1 MTYDDFRCR
10 ARAGN
15 LTITAV
21 GRTQPKDHLSPDSNC
36 LVRRGRDTTQF
47 WFHFVDQPKYFDG
60 APEPLEC
67 GAVQIISNWIKAR
80 RATVLYPFS
89 GSQYPPVYTWA
100 PRDGSCHCFAA
111 EMLVHD
117 QADLLGALIGALTV
131 SEQHEQPTSPTV
143 LKYGC
148 QTRLCLQA
156 CPQSA
161 CDATGYNGDLCWSHH
176 CTRDNTS
183 CLTTGWAA
191 QLTFPK
197 SHQAGRST
205 PRHPCFI

>member
-1 MTYDDFRCR
+1 MPCAGWQSHHNGGRSNPTQGPPATRQQLPCAPGARYDAILVLFCR
-10 ARAGN
+10 SAQ
-15 LTITAV
+15 I
-21 GRTQPKDHLSPDSNC
+21 
-36 LVRRGRDTTQF
+36 
-47 WFHFVDQPKYFDG
+47 FDG

-67 GAVQIISNWIKAR
+67 RSVHIISNWVKAR

-89 GSQYPPVYTWA
+89 GSPCSPVYTWA
-100 PRDGSCHCFAA
+100 PRGGSCHCFVAG
-111 EMLVHD
+111 MLVHD
-117 QADLLGALIGALTV
+117 QAGLLGALISALTV

-143 LKYGC
+143 LIMDGC
-148 QTRLCLQA
+148 QTRPCLQA

-191 QLTFPK
+191 RRTFPK
-197 SHQAGRST
+197 SHQAGRSA
-205 PRHPCFI
+205 PRHPCFS

>member
-1 MTYDDFRCR
+1 MTYDEFRCR

-15 LTITAV
+15 ITIMAV

-47 WFHFVDQPKYFDG
+47 WSHFVDQPKYFDG

-67 GAVQIISNWIKAR
+67 GAVQIISNWVKAR

-143 LKYGC
+143 LIWTAAK
-148 QTRLCLQA
+148 QDHA
-156 CPQSA
+156 CRPVHSPRVTQPVIMGTFFRA
-161 CDATGYNGDLCWSHH
+161 MIAQE
-176 CTRDNTS
+176 
-183 CLTTGWAA
+183 TTPAV
-191 QLTFPK
+191 
-197 SHQAGRST
+197 
-205 PRHPCFI
+205 